1 MTIKNV
7 PQFGSAH
14 QKSSVWRKNG
24 QIFMLFKD
32 MLRLNIPD
40 LDVAYWLTVLV
51 LMLKPNGSKHSCY
64 VPCHV
69 TSRSHVVYVHL
80 WIYREYVTCFSVLRF
95 HFSISD
101 FHTNHNNERV
111 LHCCLMNTQNIQSV
125 YRLCSDKS
133 KRTYLNYSTKEETE
147 NNIIVNWKK
156 KFTFLSSFYHHLFP
170 AMFDLKLI

>member
-1 MTIKNV
+1 MSIKNFA
-7 PQFGSAH
+7 QFGSAH
-14 QKSSVWRKNG
+14 QNKTSVWRKNG

-40 LDVAYWLTVLV
+40 LNVAYLLTVLV

-64 VPCHV
+64 VPSRHV

-80 WIYREYVTCFSVLRF
+80 WIYVTCFSVLRF
-95 HFSISD
+95 HFPISD
-101 FHTNHNNERV
+101 FHNNHNNEHV

-133 KRTYLNYSTKEETE
+133 KRTNLNYSTKEETE

-156 KFTFLSSFYHHLFP
+156 KFTFLSSFCHHLFP
-170 AMFDLKLI
+170 AMFDLMLI